1 MAEPFMEHPS
11 GADYESVVEAMADA
25 ITRLRALPKWAQWIA
40 FQAQGM
46 GPRDD
51 SYHFADILMLHE
63 RIKLGKSVPVDLGLV
78 ARRARVPRAYLSE
91 VGRNTYSLGKANPR
105 QAARI
110 LDVIF
115 RHYLGIRPHPD
126 EDGDVDL
133 EEDDYAVGAE
143 W

>member
-1 MAEPFMEHPS
+1 MAEVFMEHPS
-11 GADYESVVEAMADA
+11 DADYESVVEAMADA
-25 ITRLRALPKWAQWIA
+25 ITRLRTLPRWVKWIT

-46 GPRDD
+46 GPREET
-51 SYHFADILMLHE
+51 YHFADILMLND
-63 RIKLGKSVPVDLGLV
+63 RIRLRKSVPVDLGLV
-78 ARRARVPRAYLSE
+78 ARRARVPREYLSE
-91 VGRNTYSLGKANPR
+91 AGKNSYSLGKVNPR
-105 QAARI
+105 QAARV